1 MKEQHDI
8 IIEINEKTPLLPV
21 SSENENGNVDK
32 IIEVFAIVEV
42 ILILIF
48 FIGVYTIGIYSIY
61 ITTPGPLGQL
71 ESKLVWTIKQGQY
84 IVSFILSTLLSLLS
98 NDIYQELKMLS

>member
-1 MKEQHDI
+1 MDTKKKDHDSV

-21 SSENENGNVDK
+21 SSGNVDK
-32 IIEVFAIVEV
+32 IIEVFAIIEV

-48 FIGVYTIGIYSIY
+48 FISVYVIGIYSIY
-61 ITTPGPLGQL
+61 ITIPGPLGQL
-71 ESKLVWTIKQGQY
+71 ESKQVWTVKQGQY

-98 NDIYQELKMLS
+98 NDIYQELKMLN